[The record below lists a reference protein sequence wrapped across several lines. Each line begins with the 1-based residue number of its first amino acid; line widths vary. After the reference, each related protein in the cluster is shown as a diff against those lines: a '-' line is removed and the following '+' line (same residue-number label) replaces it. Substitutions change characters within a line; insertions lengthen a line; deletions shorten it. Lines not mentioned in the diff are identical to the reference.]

1 MRREDEIVQEAL
13 RQVEA
18 HRRRRRGEEAL
29 RWCALWWAV
38 VLLAFFLSPWPL
50 ADKVWAAVH
59 GLCAQTPGHML
70 RFGEQEL
77 PLCARDSGIY
87 LGVVLGSA
95 FWLARG
101 RWLAA
106 GRQARWFWV
115 LLTGTLAFFAIDAL
129 NSLADDRFGLRLF
142 YVPDNRLRLA
152 SGLALGL
159 VLAVLLLWAVH
170 LSFRGRQRERRIAAG
185 PWDLA
190 GLFLLG
196 IGGGLALGG
205 GWPPLYIP
213 LAALSVGGMVAS
225 LVVLNALLLLI
236 VRQRKVRNPPLL
248 ENLWETGRPLL
259 WASILAVAEM
269 AFLSW
274 LRYRLGG

>member
-1 MRREDEIVQEAL
+1 MRREDEVVQEAL

-18 HRRRRRGEEAL
+18 HRRRRRGTEAL
-29 RWCALWWAV
+29 RWGALWWAV
-38 VLLAFFLSPWPL
+38 VLLAFFLAPWPL

-70 RFGEQEL
+70 RFGGQEL

-87 LGVVLGSA
+87 LGVALGAA
-95 FWLARG
+95 FLLVRG

-106 GRQARWFWV
+106 GRPARWFWV
-115 LLTGTLAFFAIDAL
+115 VLAAILAFFTTDAL
-129 NSLADDRFGLRLF
+129 NSLADDWFGLRLL

-159 VLAVLLLWAVH
+159 VLAVLVLWAVH
-170 LSFRGRQRERRIAAG
+170 LSFRGRRLEQRIMAD

-190 GLFLLG
+190 GLLLLG
-196 IGGGLALGG
+196 IGGGLALGS

-213 LAALSVGGMVAS
+213 LTVLSVGGLISS
-225 LVVLNALLLLI
+225 LVVLNALLILTI
-236 VRQRKVRNPPLL
+236 GQGKRLL
-248 ENLWETGRPLL
+248 EDLWEAGRPLL

-274 LRYRLGG
+274 LRYSLGG

>member
-1 MRREDEIVQEAL
+1 MRREDEVVQEAL

-18 HRRRRRGEEAL
+18 HRRRRRGEEAF
-29 RWCALWWAV
+29 RWCALWWVA

-87 LGVVLGSA
+87 LGIAFGTT

-106 GRQARWFWV
+106 GRPTRWFWV
-115 LLTGTLAFFAIDAL
+115 LMAGVLAFFAVDAF
-129 NSLADDRFGLRLF
+129 NSLVDDWFGLRLF
-142 YVPDNRLRLA
+142 YAPDNRLRLA

-170 LSFRGRQRERRIAAG
+170 LSFRGQRRGRRIVAG
-185 PWDLA
+185 WPDLA
-190 GLFLLG
+190 GLLFLG
-196 IGGGLALGG
+196 IVGGLALGS

-213 LAALSVGGMVAS
+213 LVVLSVGGMVFS
-225 LVVLNALLLLI
+225 LVVLNALLLLLI
-236 VRQRKVRNPPLL
+236 RRGKRVL
-248 ENLWETGRPLL
+248 EDLWEAGRPLL
-259 WASILAVAEM
+259 WGSILAVAEM
-269 AFLSW
+269 ALLSW
-274 LRYRLGG
+274 LRYRTG

>member
-1 MRREDEIVQEAL
+1 MRREDEVVQEAL

-18 HRRRRRGEEAL
+18 HRRRRQGVEAL
-29 RWCALWWAV
+29 RWCILWWAI

-87 LGVVLGSA
+87 LGITLGAA
-95 FWLARG
+95 FLLARG

-106 GRQARWFWV
+106 GRPTRWFWALLAGV
-115 LLTGTLAFFAIDAL
+115 LTFFAIDAL
-129 NSLADDRFGLRLF
+129 NSLADDWFGLRLL
-142 YVPDNRLRLA
+142 YTPDNRLRLA

-159 VLAVLLLWAVH
+159 VLAVLLLWAIH
-170 LSFRGRQRERRIAAG
+170 LSFHKRRLERRIIAD
-185 PWDLA
+185 PPDLA
-190 GLFLLG
+190 GLLLLG
-196 IGGGLALGG
+196 IGGGLALGS
-205 GWPPLYIP
+205 GWSLLYIP

-225 LVVLNALLLLI
+225 LVVLNALLILTI
-236 VRQRKVRNPPLL
+236 GQGRRLL
-248 ENLWETGRPLL
+248 EDTWETGRPLL
-259 WASILAVAEM
+259 GASLLAVAEM

-274 LRYRLGG
+274 LRYALGG

>member
-1 MRREDEIVQEAL
+1 MRREDEVVQEAL

-18 HRRRRRGEEAL
+18 HRRRRRGAEAL
-29 RWCALWWAV
+29 RWCAVWWAV
-38 VLLAFFLSPWPL
+38 VLLAFFLAPWPL

-70 RFGEQEL
+70 RFGEEEL

-87 LGVVLGSA
+87 LGVTLGAA
-95 FWLARG
+95 FLLVRG

-106 GRQARWFWV
+106 GRPARWFWA
-115 LLTGTLAFFAIDAL
+115 LLAGVLAFFATDAL
-129 NSLADDRFGLRLF
+129 NSLADDWFGLRLL

-159 VLAVLLLWAVH
+159 ALAVLLLWAVH
-170 LSFRGRQRERRIAAG
+170 LSFRGRQRERRIVAG
-185 PWDLA
+185 PADLA
-190 GLFLLG
+190 GLLLLG
-196 IGGGLALGG
+196 IGGGLALGS

-213 LAALSVGGMVAS
+213 LAALSVGGLVAS
-225 LVVLNALLLLI
+225 LVVLNALLILI
-236 VRQRKVRNPPLL
+236 GQGRRLL
-248 ENLWETGRPLL
+248 EDLWEAGRPLL
-259 WASILAVAEM
+259 GAGLLAVAEM
-269 AFLSW
+269 ALLSW

>member
-1 MRREDEIVQEAL
+1 MRREEEVVQEAL

-18 HRRRRRGEEAL
+18 HRRRRRGEEAF
-29 RWCALWWAV
+29 RWCVLWWGG
-38 VLLAFFLSPWPL
+38 VLLAFFLAPWPL

-59 GLCAQTPGHML
+59 GLCAQPPGHML
-70 RFGEQEL
+70 RFGEQVL

-87 LGVVLGSA
+87 LGVVLGAA
-95 FWLARG
+95 FFLARG

-106 GRQARWFWV
+106 GRPSRPFWALLAGV
-115 LLTGTLAFFAIDAL
+115 LTFFAVDAL
-129 NSLADDRFGLRLF
+129 NSLADDWFGRRLL
-142 YVPDNRLRLA
+142 YEPDNHLRLA

-170 LSFRGRQRERRIAAG
+170 LSFRGGQRERRIVAG
-185 PWDLA
+185 WPDLA
-190 GLFLLG
+190 GLLLLG
-196 IGGGLALGG
+196 GLGGLALGS

-213 LAALSVGGMVAS
+213 LAALSVGGLVAA
-225 LVVLNALLLLI
+225 LVVLNALLLLT
-236 VRQRKVRNPPLL
+236 VRPGSRVL
-248 ENLWETGRPLL
+248 EDLWEAGRPLF
-259 WASILAVAEM
+259 WAGLLAVAEM

>member
-1 MRREDEIVQEAL
+1 MRREDEVVQEAL

-29 RWCALWWAV
+29 RWCALWWTV
-38 VLLAFFLSPWPL
+38 VLLAFFLAPWPL

-87 LGVVLGSA
+87 LGVTLGAA
-95 FWLARG
+95 FLLARG

-106 GRQARWFWV
+106 GRPARWFWV
-115 LLTGTLAFFAIDAL
+115 LLIGILLFFAIDAF
-129 NSLADDRFGLRLF
+129 NSLADDWFGLRLL
-142 YVPDNRLRLA
+142 YAPDNRLRLA

-159 VLAVLLLWAVH
+159 ALAVLLLWAVH
-170 LSFRGRQRERRIAAG
+170 LSFRGRQRERRVVAG
-185 PWDLA
+185 WLDLA
-190 GLFLLG
+190 GLLLLG
-196 IGGGLALGG
+196 LAGGLALGS

-213 LAALSVGGMVAS
+213 LVVLSVGGMVVS
-225 LVVLNALLLLI
+225 LVVLNALLLLTLGQGKI
-236 VRQRKVRNPPLL
+236 L
-248 ENLWETGRPLL
+248 EGLWEAGRPLL
-259 WASILAVAEM
+259 WGSILAVAEM

>member
-1 MRREDEIVQEAL
+1 MRREDEVVQEAL

-29 RWCALWWAV
+29 RWCVLWWAV
-38 VLLAFFLSPWPL
+38 VLSAFFLSPWPL

-87 LGVVLGSA
+87 LGVTLGVA
-95 FWLARG
+95 FLLARG

-106 GRQARWFWV
+106 GRPARWFWV
-115 LLTGTLAFFAIDAL
+115 LLAGILAFFAVDAL
-129 NSLADDRFGLRLF
+129 NSLADDWFGLRLL
-142 YVPDNRLRLA
+142 YAPDNRLRLA

-170 LSFRGRQRERRIAAG
+170 LSFQERRREQRIVAG
-185 PWDLA
+185 WPDQA
-190 GLFLLG
+190 GLLFLGL
-196 IGGGLALGG
+196 IGGLALGS

-213 LAALSVGGMVAS
+213 LMVLSVGGMIAS
-225 LVVLNALLLLI
+225 LVVLNALLVLLI
-236 VRQRKVRNPPLL
+236 GRGKEVL
-248 ENLWETGRPLL
+248 EDLREAGRPLL
-259 WASILAVAEM
+259 WGSILAVAEM